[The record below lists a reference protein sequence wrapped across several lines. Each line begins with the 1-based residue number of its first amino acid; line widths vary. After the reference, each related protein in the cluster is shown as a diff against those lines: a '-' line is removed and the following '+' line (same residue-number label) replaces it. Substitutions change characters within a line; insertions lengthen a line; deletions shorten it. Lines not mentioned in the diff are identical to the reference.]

1 MCKTKK
7 VFSLSLSL
15 LFILP
20 VSICWGRDQ
29 NKQPIDLGG
38 QWRFEL
44 DPENQGVNDAW
55 FTKTLHNYIKL
66 PGSVTENGY
75 GDEVTTETDWIGGIV
90 DRSWFTDPKYEKY
103 RQPDNIKI
111 PFWLTPLKHYKGA
124 AWFQKEVTIPDSWQG
139 KHITLFLERCHW
151 ETRVWVDNHSV
162 GSRNSLSTPHIYDL
176 TKLLI
181 PGKHLITIRVDN
193 NMILNVGPNSHS
205 VSDHTQTNWNG
216 IIGRMELK
224 ATDAVWIE
232 DVQIYPNI
240 RTNTAKVQVTVRNI
254 TGNSL
259 SGVLFLI
266 AEKFPQT
273 QFLDM
278 VQEKIDFSITKPSQI
293 IEINLSLGKRVYL
306 WDEFSRH
313 LYSLTTL
320 IFGDDFRDFKT
331 VEFGMREFKT
341 EGTQF
346 TINGRKTFLRG
357 TLECAIFPLTGYP
370 PMDVESWERILQVAK
385 AHGLNHIRFHSW
397 CPPEAAF
404 AAADRVGMYFHVECA
419 SWANQGAS
427 LGDGKPV
434 DQYIYDEGDRIL
446 KAYGNHPSF
455 CMLAYG
461 NEPAG
466 RNQKDYL
473 GKLVNSWK
481 AKDNR
486 RVYTSGAGWP
496 IIPEN
501 EYHSTPRPRG
511 HQWGA
516 GLKSRYNA
524 RPYATNYDY
533 RDLITQYSVPVVSHE
548 IGQWC
553 VYPNFK
559 EIDKYTGVLRARNF
573 EIFRDSLAEHHML
586 DQAHEFLMAS
596 GKLQAILYKEEIEA
610 ALRTPGFGGF
620 QLLDLHD
627 FPGQGTALVGVL
639 DAFWEEKGY
648 VTPEEYHRFCCET
661 VPLVRMEKCIW
672 TTEETFQADVEIAH
686 FGSAPIRQA
695 LPMWSL
701 EYPDGRKA
709 VSGILAKQDIPIGNG
724 IKLGSMQFELK
735 RVKAPAQLKLTVTL
749 KGAPSRNQWDIWV
762 YPAESKV
769 SVPDSI
775 VVTDSL
781 NQEILT
787 TLESGK
793 KVFFQPSLASI
804 DSDIPSGFTTIFW
817 NTQWTR
823 KQPPHTLGILCD
835 PQHPALEHFPT
846 EFHSNWQWW
855 DLVTKSKFMILDSL
869 TPDFRPLVQVIDDW
883 NSNRK
888 LGLIFEAK
896 VGSGKLLVCSI
907 DLKTDLEKRPVARQ
921 MYRSLLQY
929 MNSDQFQPERQ
940 IDIKRI
946 KGLLKNPSVTVLT
959 TGEIRFAGD
968 PLRKTNR

>member
-1 MCKTKK
+1 MCKTKT

-20 VSICWGRDQ
+20 VSICLGRDQ
-29 NKQPIDLGG
+29 NKQSIDLGG
-38 QWRFEL
+38 QWRFKL

-55 FTKTLHNYIKL
+55 FMKTLHNFIKL

-90 DRSWFTDPKYEKY
+90 DRSWFTEPKYEKY
-103 RQPDNIKI
+103 RQPGNIKI
-111 PFWLTPLKHYKGA
+111 PFWLTPLKHYKGP

-151 ETRVWVDNHSV
+151 ETCLWVDENSV
-162 GSRNSLSTPHIYDL
+162 GSRNSLSAPHEYALSKWLTPGQH
-176 TKLLI
+176 T
-181 PGKHLITIRVDN
+181 ITIRVDN

-216 IIGRMELK
+216 IIGRMELRT
-224 ATDAVWIE
+224 TDPVWME
-232 DVQIYPNI
+232 DVQVYPNVQK
-240 RTNTAKVQVTVRNI
+240 NSAKIKVTVKNQTGKTIRGSVCLVAWPDEVLSNNI
-254 TGNSL
+254 GTNYSL
-259 SGVLFLI
+259 FEFSGSSKV
-266 AEKFPQT
+266 
-273 QFLDM
+273 
-278 VQEKIDFSITKPSQI
+278 
-293 IEINLSLGKRVYL
+293 IEVEYAFDGKLYS
-306 WDEFSRH
+306 WDEFQTR
-313 LYSLTTL
+313 LYKLKASLEVTADEKTY
-320 IFGDDFRDFKT
+320 RDEKT
-331 VEFGMREFKT
+331 VEFGMREFKAQ
-341 EGTQF
+341 GTQF

-370 PMDVESWERILQVAK
+370 PMDVESWERILLVAK
-385 AHGLNHIRFHSW
+385 AHGLNHLRFHSW

-404 AAADRVGMYFHVECA
+404 AAADRAGVYFHVECA
-419 SWANQGAS
+419 SWANLGSS
-427 LGDGKPV
+427 LGNGKPV
-434 DQYIYDEGDRIL
+434 DQYIYEEGDRIL

-466 RNQKDYL
+466 KHQKAFL

-481 AKDNR
+481 TQDNR

-516 GLKSRYNA
+516 GLKSRFNA
-524 RPYATNYDY
+524 QPYATHYDY
-533 RDLITQYSVPVVSHE
+533 RDFVDRYSVPVVSHE

-553 VYPNFK
+553 VYPNFH
-559 EIDKYTGVLRARNF
+559 EIEKYTGVLRARNF

-586 DQAHEFLMAS
+586 EQAEDFLAAS

-627 FPGQGTALVGVL
+627 FPGQGTALVGVV

-648 VTPEEYHRFCCET
+648 IKPEEFHRFCCET
-661 VPLVRMEKCIW
+661 VPLLRMEKCIW
-672 TTEETFQADVEIAH
+672 TPDEIFQADVEMAH
-686 FGSAPIRQA
+686 FGPASIRKA
-695 LPMWSL
+695 LPMWTL
-701 EYPDGRKA
+701 RYLNGRQA
-709 VSGILAKQDIPIGNG
+709 ASGILTKQDIPIGNG
-724 IKLGSMQFELK
+724 IKLDTIRLELK
-735 RVKAPAQLKLTVTL
+735 RVKAPAQLILTVHL
-749 KGAPSRNQWDIWV
+749 KGTSYRNQWSIWV
-762 YPAESKV
+762 YPPEKEV
-769 SVPDSI
+769 VLPDSI

-781 NQEILT
+781 NQESFSALD
-787 TLESGK
+787 SGK
-793 KVFFQPSLASI
+793 KVLLLPSLSAV
-804 DSDIPSGFTTIFW
+804 DSDIPAGFTTIFW

-823 KQPPHTLGILCD
+823 RQPPHTLGILCN
-835 PQHPALEHFPT
+835 PEHPALANFPT

-855 DLVTKSKFMILDSL
+855 DLVTKSRFMILDAF

-896 VGSGKLLVCSI
+896 VGNGKLLVCSI
-907 DLKTDLEKRPVARQ
+907 DLKSNIETRPVARQ
-921 MYRSLLQY
+921 MLRSLAQY
-929 MNSDQFQPERQ
+929 MASDAFQPKHKM
-940 IDIKRI
+940 DIKLI
-946 KGLLKNPSVTVLT
+946 QDLLKKPSVLH
-959 TGEIRFAGD
+959 
-968 PLRKTNR
+968 L